1 MSINVAI
8 NGFGRIGRDA
18 LRIAIN
24 DDDFNFKAIVS
35 TTDDAKVMRHLFK
48 YDSVKGTFP
57 GEVEAG
63 DKELIIN
70 GKKIKLIAAKNPAE
84 VDWKGLGIDI
94 VMECSGKYRERD
106 LAAKFLDAGVKK
118 VIISAPCKKADAT
131 IVMGVNQEVYDK
143 DKHFV
148 ISNASCTTN
157 CLAPVVKVI
166 LENFGFVKGYMTTVH
181 AYTRDQRI
189 LDARHKDLRRARAC
203 GLSIIPTTTGAA
215 KAVGLVIPEVAGKIN
230 GLAFRVPVADVSIVD
245 LAVITEKETTA
256 EEVNA
261 SLKKASEDELKGIL
275 GYCEEPLVSIDYVGN
290 THSSIVDAEL
300 TEVIG
305 GNFVKVYSWYDNE
318 YGYANRLV
326 DLTKFV
332 GSQL

>member
-1 MSINVAI
+1 MAINVAI

-24 DDDFNFKAIVS
+24 DPEFNFKAIVS
-35 TTDDAKVMRHLFK
+35 TTDDSKVLRHLFK

-63 DKELIIN
+63 DKTLMIN
-70 GKKIKLIAAKNPAE
+70 GKKIKLIAAKSPEE

-94 VMECSGKYRERD
+94 VMECSGKYREKE
-106 LAAKFLDAGVKK
+106 LAERFLKAGAKK
-118 VIISAPCKKADAT
+118 VIISAPCKGADAT
-131 IVMGVNQEVYDK
+131 IVMGVNHNTYDPE
-143 DKHFV
+143 KHNV

-157 CLAPVVKVI
+157 CLAPLVKVI
-166 LENFGFVKGYMTTVH
+166 LENFGFIKGYMTTVH

-215 KAVGLVIPEVAGKIN
+215 KAVGLVIPEVQGKIN
-230 GLAFRVPVADVSIVD
+230 GIAFRVPVADVSIVD
-245 LAVITEKETTA
+245 LAVITEKETTK

-261 SLKKASEDELKGIL
+261 ALKKASENELKGIL
-275 GYCEEPLVSIDYVGN
+275 GYCEEPLVSIDFVMN
-290 THSSIVDAEL
+290 SHSSIVDAEL

-326 DLTKFV
+326 DLTKYV
-332 GSQL
+332 GERL